1 MNKIK
6 HLIGNSMVFA
16 VGNLG
21 SKLIS
26 ILLVPLYTY
35 VLSKQQYGTVDLITN
50 TVSLLLPIISLDAY
64 DAVLRF
70 VMDKSTDNRK
80 VYTNAIIITVTGAL
94 IFLLVMPLANL
105 AHIPQLFY
113 FYIIL
118 VCQAFNS
125 TFIQYARAIGQVKVF
140 ALNGILT
147 TLVTGISNIILLVY
161 LHWGINGY
169 LLSIIIASVISSAYV
184 FIRLRLINEFKISLI
199 NKKLIRKMLI
209 YSIPL
214 IPNALAWWATN
225 TSSRY
230 FILYFV
236 GVGANGLFA
245 VANKIPNLLSMLN
258 SIFFQAWQMSAIE
271 EYNSEEKSE
280 FYSNVFNYYS
290 QMMFLGSSFILFV
303 IQPFMHIFVA
313 QSFYSAWSL
322 IPLLLF
328 SVLYSS
334 FSSFLGTNYIAAK
347 QTMGIFYTTVISAVI
362 NVVLIFLFVPI
373 LGANGAGL
381 SSSISFLVM
390 WLIRIRD
397 TKRFI
402 DIRLDVQS
410 IKLNHVVLILQSII
424 LYLPINFLLIQII
437 EFSLFMLNIFVNIKF
452 IKGLLDFGK
461 TVFRRR

>member
-1 MNKIK
+1 MKKIK
-6 HLIGNSMVFA
+6 S
-16 VGNLG
+16 
-21 SKLIS
+21 
-26 ILLVPLYTY
+26 
-35 VLSKQQYGTVDLITN
+35 
-50 TVSLLLPIISLDAY
+50 
-64 DAVLRF
+64 
-70 VMDKSTDNRK
+70 
-80 VYTNAIIITVTGAL
+80 
-94 IFLLVMPLANL
+94 
-105 AHIPQLFY
+105 
-113 FYIIL
+113 
-118 VCQAFNS
+118 
-125 TFIQYARAIGQVKVF
+125 
-140 ALNGILT
+140 
-147 TLVTGISNIILLVY
+147 
-161 LHWGINGY
+161 
-169 LLSIIIASVISSAYV
+169 
-184 FIRLRLINEFKISLI
+184 SLI
-199 NKKLIRKMLI
+199 
-209 YSIPL
+209 
-214 IPNALAWWATN
+214 
-225 TSSRY
+225 
-230 FILYFV
+230 
-236 GVGANGLFA
+236 
-245 VANKIPNLLSMLN
+245 
-258 SIFFQAWQMSAIE
+258 
-271 EYNSEEKSE
+271 YNSEEKSE

-362 NVVLIFLFVPI
+362 NVVLNFLFVPI

-437 EFSLFMLNIFVNIKF
+437 EFSLFMFNIFVNIKF